1 MKHFTYEEWKRYAN
15 DELAEADRGI
25 YEDHL
30 YSCDDCLEL
39 YLEAVAATELP
50 QIESGSNFTD
60 LVMAQIS
67 AEAKEPVQP
76 LIHEEKKRRPF
87 YQSPLFHYSLAAAMT
102 ILLMTTGVFQSITQ
116 YAGAVQEPDF
126 QEKKTSV
133 TEGLVDK
140 TFAWMDTIEKKNK
153 EANK

>member
-1 MKHFTYEEWKRYAN
+1 MKHFRYEEWKRYAN
-15 DELAEADRGI
+15 DELAEADREM
-25 YEDHL
+25 YENHL
-30 YSCDDCLEL
+30 YSCDECLEV
-39 YLEAVAATELP
+39 YLEAVAETELP
-50 QIESGSNFTD
+50 PMENGSSFTD
-60 LVMAQIS
+60 LVMARIS
-67 AEAKEPVQP
+67 EKAKKTAQP
-76 LIHEEKKRRPF
+76 QTSEEKKRRPF

-116 YAGAVQEPDF
+116 YAGAVQDPDF

>member
-15 DELAEADRGI
+15 DELPEPDREF

-30 YSCDDCLEL
+30 YSCDECLEV
-39 YLEAVAATELP
+39 YLEAVAETELP
-50 QIESGSNFTD
+50 SMESGSAFTD
-60 LVMAQIS
+60 LVMAKIS
-67 AEAKEPVQP
+67 EEVKKPAQP
-76 LIHEEKKRRPF
+76 RIFEEKKRRPF

-116 YAGAVQEPDF
+116 YAGAVQDPDF

-140 TFAWMDTIEKKNK
+140 TFAWMDTIEKKDKEENK
-153 EANK
+153 